1 MENKNEWRKVKLE
14 DIVKIKGGKRLPK
27 EVTLQ
32 KNKNKHPY
40 IRIKDMISLKKLEIN
55 SSFEY
60 VPDYVFEKIKNYIV
74 NENDIILSIV
84 GTIGLVNKIGN
95 SLNGANLTENCVK
108 ITTKENVEYDY
119 LYYFLISQ
127 KGKIEIEK
135 GIVGAVQP
143 KLPIKN
149 IENIEVKLPSLNIQK
164 KIVKIL
170 SDIDNKI
177 ELNNKINDNLE
188 KLIFLIY
195 QNIFSNSIIKKE
207 CKMNEY
213 FDISIGKTP
222 PRKNQ
227 EYFSNNS
234 NNNLWVSI
242 LDMKSSGIYINKSSE
257 YLTDE
262 AIKKC
267 NIKIIPKNTLL
278 LSFKLTIGR
287 IAITYLDKTTTNEAI
302 AHFLTDKKGA
312 TEYLYCY
319 LKKFNFNTLG
329 STSSIATA
337 VNSKIIKEMPF
348 IIPQEKDLE
357 NFYNLVK
364 PLFENI
370 KNNQI
375 ESEKLTNLK
384 DYLLPKLMNGEID
397 VENIE
402 L

>member
-1 MENKNEWRKVKLE
+1 
-14 DIVKIKGGKRLPK
+14 
-27 EVTLQ
+27 
-32 KNKNKHPY
+32 
-40 IRIKDMISLKKLEIN
+40 
-55 SSFEY
+55 
-60 VPDYVFEKIKNYIV
+60 
-74 NENDIILSIV
+74 
-84 GTIGLVNKIGN
+84 
-95 SLNGANLTENCVK
+95 
-108 ITTKENVEYDY
+108 
-119 LYYFLISQ
+119 
-127 KGKIEIEK
+127 
-135 GIVGAVQP
+135 
-143 KLPIKN
+143 
-149 IENIEVKLPSLNIQK
+149 
-164 KIVKIL
+164 
-170 SDIDNKI
+170 
-177 ELNNKINDNLE
+177 
-188 KLIFLIY
+188 
-195 QNIFSNSIIKKE
+195 
-207 CKMNEY
+207 MNEY

-234 NNNLWVSI
+234 DNNLWVSI

-375 ESEKLTNLK
+375 ENEKLTNLK
-384 DYLLPKLMNGEID
+384 NYLLPKLMNGEID

>member
-1 MENKNEWRKVKLE
+1 
-14 DIVKIKGGKRLPK
+14 
-27 EVTLQ
+27 
-32 KNKNKHPY
+32 
-40 IRIKDMISLKKLEIN
+40 
-55 SSFEY
+55 
-60 VPDYVFEKIKNYIV
+60 
-74 NENDIILSIV
+74 
-84 GTIGLVNKIGN
+84 
-95 SLNGANLTENCVK
+95 
-108 ITTKENVEYDY
+108 
-119 LYYFLISQ
+119 
-127 KGKIEIEK
+127 
-135 GIVGAVQP
+135 
-143 KLPIKN
+143 
-149 IENIEVKLPSLNIQK
+149 
-164 KIVKIL
+164 
-170 SDIDNKI
+170 
-177 ELNNKINDNLE
+177 
-188 KLIFLIY
+188 
-195 QNIFSNSIIKKE
+195 
-207 CKMNEY
+207 
-213 FDISIGKTP
+213 
-222 PRKNQ
+222 
-227 EYFSNNS
+227 
-234 NNNLWVSI
+234 
-242 LDMKSSGIYINKSSE
+242 MKSSGIYINKSSE

>member
-1 MENKNEWRKVKLE
+1 
-14 DIVKIKGGKRLPK
+14 
-27 EVTLQ
+27 
-32 KNKNKHPY
+32 
-40 IRIKDMISLKKLEIN
+40 
-55 SSFEY
+55 
-60 VPDYVFEKIKNYIV
+60 
-74 NENDIILSIV
+74 
-84 GTIGLVNKIGN
+84 
-95 SLNGANLTENCVK
+95 
-108 ITTKENVEYDY
+108 
-119 LYYFLISQ
+119 
-127 KGKIEIEK
+127 
-135 GIVGAVQP
+135 
-143 KLPIKN
+143 
-149 IENIEVKLPSLNIQK
+149 
-164 KIVKIL
+164 
-170 SDIDNKI
+170 
-177 ELNNKINDNLE
+177 
-188 KLIFLIY
+188 
-195 QNIFSNSIIKKE
+195 
-207 CKMNEY
+207 MNEY

-370 KNNQI
+370 ENNQI

-384 DYLLPKLMNGEID
+384 NYLLPKLMNGEID
-397 VENIE
+397 VEKIE

>member
-1 MENKNEWRKVKLE
+1 MNEWRKVKLGE
-14 DIVKIKGGKRLPK
+14 IAEVTKLAGFEFTKYIEYVDDGEIIALRALNLKDGRLDLTDIKKIKK
-27 EVTLQ
+27 EISEKLIRSKLYKDDILLTYTGNGYGDCAII
-32 KNKNKHPY
+32 KEDNKYHLAPN
-40 IRIKDMISLKKLEIN
+40 I
-55 SSFEY
+55 
-60 VPDYVFEKIKNYIV
+60 
-74 NENDIILSIV
+74 
-84 GTIGLVNKIGN
+84 
-95 SLNGANLTENCVK
+95 CK
-108 ITTKENVEYDY
+108 ITANKKILNP
-119 LYYFLISQ
+119 YFLYSFIRTKQFYCHLSNYMVGSSQ
-127 KGKIEIEK
+127 PTIPMRIIRELVI
-135 GIVGAVQP
+135 
-143 KLPIKN
+143 PIFN
-149 IENIEVKLPSLNIQK
+149 INLQN

-170 SDIDNKI
+170 SDIDEKI

-195 QNIFSNSIIKKE
+195 QNIFSNNVIKKE

-267 NIKIIPKNTLL
+267 NVKIIPKNTLL

-370 KNNQI
+370 ENNQI

-384 DYLLPKLMNGEID
+384 NYLLPKLMNGEID
-397 VENIE
+397 VEKIE

>member
-1 MENKNEWRKVKLE
+1 
-14 DIVKIKGGKRLPK
+14 
-27 EVTLQ
+27 
-32 KNKNKHPY
+32 
-40 IRIKDMISLKKLEIN
+40 
-55 SSFEY
+55 
-60 VPDYVFEKIKNYIV
+60 
-74 NENDIILSIV
+74 
-84 GTIGLVNKIGN
+84 
-95 SLNGANLTENCVK
+95 
-108 ITTKENVEYDY
+108 
-119 LYYFLISQ
+119 
-127 KGKIEIEK
+127 
-135 GIVGAVQP
+135 
-143 KLPIKN
+143 
-149 IENIEVKLPSLNIQK
+149 
-164 KIVKIL
+164 
-170 SDIDNKI
+170 
-177 ELNNKINDNLE
+177 
-188 KLIFLIY
+188 
-195 QNIFSNSIIKKE
+195 
-207 CKMNEY
+207 MNEY

-234 NNNLWVSI
+234 DNNLWISI

-348 IIPQEKDLE
+348 IVPQEKDLE

-375 ESEKLTNLK
+375 ASEKLINLK
-384 DYLLPKLMNGEID
+384 NYLLPRLMNGEID
-397 VENIE
+397 VEKIE

>member
-1 MENKNEWRKVKLE
+1 
-14 DIVKIKGGKRLPK
+14 
-27 EVTLQ
+27 
-32 KNKNKHPY
+32 
-40 IRIKDMISLKKLEIN
+40 
-55 SSFEY
+55 
-60 VPDYVFEKIKNYIV
+60 
-74 NENDIILSIV
+74 
-84 GTIGLVNKIGN
+84 
-95 SLNGANLTENCVK
+95 
-108 ITTKENVEYDY
+108 
-119 LYYFLISQ
+119 
-127 KGKIEIEK
+127 
-135 GIVGAVQP
+135 
-143 KLPIKN
+143 
-149 IENIEVKLPSLNIQK
+149 
-164 KIVKIL
+164 
-170 SDIDNKI
+170 
-177 ELNNKINDNLE
+177 
-188 KLIFLIY
+188 
-195 QNIFSNSIIKKE
+195 
-207 CKMNEY
+207 MNEY

-234 NNNLWVSI
+234 DNNLWVSI

-348 IIPQEKDLE
+348 IVPQEKDLE

-375 ESEKLTNLK
+375 ASEKLINLK
-384 DYLLPKLMNGEID
+384 NYLLPRLMNGEID
-397 VENIE
+397 VEKIE

>member
-1 MENKNEWRKVKLE
+1 MLSPLSFSICKM
-14 DIVKIKGGKRLPK
+14 I
-27 EVTLQ
+27 
-32 KNKNKHPY
+32 KNKN
-40 IRIKDMISLKKLEIN
+40 
-55 SSFEY
+55 
-60 VPDYVFEKIKNYIV
+60 
-74 NENDIILSIV
+74 ILYLI
-84 GTIGLVNKIGN
+84 TI
-95 SLNGANLTENCVK
+95 
-108 ITTKENVEYDY
+108 
-119 LYYFLISQ
+119 
-127 KGKIEIEK
+127 
-135 GIVGAVQP
+135 
-143 KLPIKN
+143 
-149 IENIEVKLPSLNIQK
+149 
-164 KIVKIL
+164 
-170 SDIDNKI
+170 
-177 ELNNKINDNLE
+177 INDNLE

-195 QNIFSNSIIKKE
+195 QNIFSNNIIKKE

-234 NNNLWVSI
+234 DNNLWVSI

-384 DYLLPKLMNGEID
+384 NYLLPKLMNGEID
-397 VENIE
+397 VENIK

>member
-1 MENKNEWRKVKLE
+1 MNEWRKVKLGE
-14 DIVKIKGGKRLPK
+14 VITYVSRGITPKYSKNLKGIIVLNQKCIRNQKLNLSESRLHADYLKKVSQEKIIQKYDILINSTGVGTLGRVCQNNFDKEMTFDSHITVIRPDKDKINPLFLG
-27 EVTLQ
+27 
-32 KNKNKHPY
+32 Y
-40 IRIKDMISLKKLEIN
+40 SLKNQQSFIESLGEGSTGQTELKKDRLIN
-55 SSFEY
+55 E
-60 VPDYVFEKIKNYIV
+60 
-74 NENDIILSIV
+74 L
-84 GTIGLVNKIGN
+84 
-95 SLNGANLTENCVK
+95 
-108 ITTKENVEYDY
+108 
-119 LYYFLISQ
+119 
-127 KGKIEIEK
+127 
-135 GIVGAVQP
+135 
-143 KLPIKN
+143 
-149 IENIEVKLPSLNIQK
+149 EVKFPLNMQLQK
-164 KIVKIL
+164 KISKFL
-170 SDIDNKI
+170 SDIDEKI

-195 QNIFSNSIIKKE
+195 QNIFSNNIIKKE

-370 KNNQI
+370 RNNQI

-384 DYLLPKLMNGEID
+384 NYLLPKLMNGEID

>member
-1 MENKNEWRKVKLE
+1 MENKNEWRKVKLGDIGE
-14 DIVKIKGGKRLPK
+14 IITGKTPSTKKSDDLGNDYLFLTPKDMTGEKNKYKTERNVSIKIAQKNNQLILKKNSICISCIGSDMGKVCIVKKISLTNQQINSITNVKEDFNYEFIYYKLSMMKEYFKTIAGGTTIPIL
-27 EVTLQ
+27 
-32 KNKNKHPY
+32 NKN
-40 IRIKDMISLKKLEIN
+40 DFS
-55 SSFEY
+55 
-60 VPDYVFEKIKNYIV
+60 KIK
-74 NENDIILSIV
+74 ILIPE
-84 GTIGLVNKIGN
+84 IG
-95 SLNGANLTENCVK
+95 
-108 ITTKENVEYDY
+108 
-119 LYYFLISQ
+119 
-127 KGKIEIEK
+127 
-135 GIVGAVQP
+135 
-143 KLPIKN
+143 
-149 IENIEVKLPSLNIQK
+149 IQK
-164 KIVKIL
+164 KITKIL

-234 NNNLWVSI
+234 NNNLWISI

-302 AHFLTDKKGA
+302 AHFSYRQKRRYRIFILLFKK
-312 TEYLYCY
+312 
-319 LKKFNFNTLG
+319 
-329 STSSIATA
+329 I
-337 VNSKIIKEMPF
+337 
-348 IIPQEKDLE
+348 
-357 NFYNLVK
+357 
-364 PLFENI
+364 
-370 KNNQI
+370 
-375 ESEKLTNLK
+375 
-384 DYLLPKLMNGEID
+384 
-397 VENIE
+397 
-402 L
+402 

>member
-1 MENKNEWRKVKLE
+1 MNEWRKVKLGNYLY
-14 DIVKIKGGKRLPK
+14 IKG
-27 EVTLQ
+27 
-32 KNKNKHPY
+32 
-40 IRIKDMISLKKLEIN
+40 RIGWKGLKKSEYLSKSDYRIINAEAIFDGKINWSKTGYITKERYEESPEIMLQ
-55 SSFEY
+55 
-60 VPDYVFEKIKNYIV
+60 
-74 NENDIILSIV
+74 NDDILISKD
-84 GTIGLVNKIGN
+84 GTIGKIG
-95 SLNGANLTENCVK
+95 
-108 ITTKENVEYDY
+108 Y
-119 LYYFLISQ
+119 
-127 KGKIEIEK
+127 
-135 GIVGAVQP
+135 
-143 KLPIKN
+143 IKN
-149 IENIEVKLPSLNIQK
+149 LEQKTTVASGIFVIRNNNFEILDTKFIYHFLSSKYFKNFIQTRIEGSVIPHLYQKDFIELEMPFPSLNIQK
-164 KIVKIL
+164 KISKFL
-170 SDIDNKI
+170 SDIDERI

-195 QNIFSNSIIKKE
+195 QNIFSNNIIKKE

>member
-1 MENKNEWRKVKLE
+1 MNEWRKVKLGE
-14 DIVKIKGGKRLPK
+14 VITYVSRGITPKYSKNLKGIIVLNQECIRNQKLNLSESRLHADYLKKVSQEKIIQKYDILINSTGVGTLGRVCQNNFDKEMTFDSHITVIRPDKDKINPLFLG
-27 EVTLQ
+27 
-32 KNKNKHPY
+32 Y
-40 IRIKDMISLKKLEIN
+40 SLKNQQSFIESLGEGSTGQTELKKDRLIN
-55 SSFEY
+55 E
-60 VPDYVFEKIKNYIV
+60 
-74 NENDIILSIV
+74 L
-84 GTIGLVNKIGN
+84 
-95 SLNGANLTENCVK
+95 
-108 ITTKENVEYDY
+108 
-119 LYYFLISQ
+119 
-127 KGKIEIEK
+127 
-135 GIVGAVQP
+135 
-143 KLPIKN
+143 
-149 IENIEVKLPSLNIQK
+149 EVKFPLNMQLQK
-164 KIVKIL
+164 KISKFL
-170 SDIDNKI
+170 SDIDEKI

-195 QNIFSNSIIKKE
+195 QNIFSNNIIKKE

-384 DYLLPKLMNGEID
+384 NYLLPKLMNGEID